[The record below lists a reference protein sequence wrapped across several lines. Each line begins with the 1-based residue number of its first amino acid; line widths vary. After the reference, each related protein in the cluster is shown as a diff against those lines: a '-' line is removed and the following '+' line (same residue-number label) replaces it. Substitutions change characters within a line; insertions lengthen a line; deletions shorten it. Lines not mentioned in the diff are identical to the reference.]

1 MMMMFALHTG
11 TPPLPT
17 ANTGRLIV
25 FTGPSGVGKNKI
37 LTQLLQQYPE
47 RLAYSVSATTRPPRP
62 GEVDGQHYHFINKP
76 QFEARIA
83 QNDFLEHAQYGE
95 HYYGTPLGTIKA
107 WLAQARDVVLEI
119 ETQGA
124 IQIMALMEQNPFAP
138 LFSVFIKPPE
148 PALAVLTARLQGRGT
163 ETPEQI
169 QKRVNKAV
177 EELTKAPL
185 FQHQLVNE
193 TVNETVTQLSRLL
206 GYA

>member
-1 MMMMFALHTG
+1 MMMVA
-11 TPPLPT
+11 TPDT
-17 ANTGRLIV
+17 AAFNTATGRLIV

-37 LTQLLQQYPE
+37 LTELLQQYPE
-47 RLAYSVSATTRPPRP
+47 RLSYSVSATTRQPRP
-62 GEVDGQHYHFINKP
+62 DEVEGKDYHFLRRE

-83 QNDFLEHAQYGE
+83 QKDFLEHAEYSGN
-95 HYYGTPLGTIKA
+95 YYGTPLGTIKT
-107 WLAQARDVVLEI
+107 WLAQQRDVILEI
-119 ETQGA
+119 ETDGA
-124 IQIMALMEQNPFAP
+124 IQVMKLLERNPFVP
-138 LFSVFIKPPE
+138 LFSVFIQPPE

-169 QKRVNKAV
+169 EKRVQKAA

-193 TVNETVTQLSRLL
+193 TVSETVTQLARLL